1 MKQIVVFL
9 LSSLLFFSKKKQ
21 TATPLKMQFPN
32 GSRIEVIVTSEVVC
46 FHTTIR
52 LVNTAYMLLP
62 DIANQIKLRIYPV
75 DAPLIWDIQQI
86 TPRSVRVR
94 VPPSYLLDLSS
105 MGLELDAPWM
115 QARKESIDLLV
126 DRFYRE
132 LVFMLIEQSDE
143 YPLTTSSYYYF
154 ETQKIFELCT
164 RSARQV
170 RVSLSTRQTQHLLRY
185 GLDIGIFE
193 PDVGC
198 FVVNVNDL
206 FLHFHV
212 RRGLAPCFISKKT
225 TAKQLKEF
233 RIKAFRRR
241 NLWAHK
247 YSMLE
252 ARLNRRNQLDWLA
265 TVSEET
271 LAEIIATRD
280 HAIFSFE
287 TAERECQSLFCG
299 ITPEQQKYNMEQFE
313 LLAMLK
319 EA

>member
-1 MKQIVVFL
+1 MYFSPR
-9 LSSLLFFSKKKQ
+9 LSGQ
-21 TATPLKMQFPN
+21 TRM
-32 GSRIEVIVTSEVVC
+32 
-46 FHTTIR
+46 
-52 LVNTAYMLLP
+52 
-62 DIANQIKLRIYPV
+62 D
-75 DAPLIWDIQQI
+75 W
-86 TPRSVRVR
+86 VR

-154 ETQKIFELCT
+154 EAQKIFELCT

-271 LAEIIATRD
+271 LAEIKI
-280 HAIFSFE
+280 
-287 TAERECQSLFCG
+287 
-299 ITPEQQKYNMEQFE
+299 KYRGDTISVVAVESDNIE
-313 LLAMLK
+313 
-319 EA
+319 